1 MRQSSRE
8 IDLTETGINIDSL
21 FDVYVQTQRETGK
34 DPGLEERDMIVDD
47 QGNLVRSHKPKE
59 KPKQEQPSPAAS
71 PCMEASEC
79 PKRKSY
85 SLGHFEDS
93 MSEELEEGEDE
104 GPYVCEYCSDI
115 GFKKEY
121 KPHLC
126 DTCDT
131 CGTCSEYKNDECS
144 GCEYSIYR
152 TGRTY
157 GEELRSLGMEVP
169 LEKEEQH
176 ILETIR
182 NKNYEED
189 QELRMPSSQFTVLD
203 YDHKLR

>member
-1 MRQSSRE
+1 MRQSGRE

-21 FDVYVQTQRETGK
+21 FDVYVQTQREAGK
-34 DPGLEERDMIVDD
+34 DPQLEERDIIVDD
-47 QGNLVRSHKPKE
+47 RGNLVRSYKE
-59 KPKQEQPSPAAS
+59 KTKQETKPVPSK
-71 PCMEASEC
+71 PCMMKC

-85 SLGHFEDS
+85 NLGSFEDS
-93 MSEELEEGEDE
+93 MSDELEEGEEE

-131 CGTCSEYKNDECS
+131 CGTCSEYQNEECC

-157 GEELRSLGMEVP
+157 GEELRSLGMEIP
-169 LEKEEQH
+169 LDQEEQE
-176 ILETIR
+176 ILESIR
-182 NKNYEED
+182 TRRYEED
-189 QELRMPSSQFTVLD
+189 QEIRTPSFQFTVLD